1 MKGKCDMNVR
11 ECYEKMG
18 ADFNDVLD
26 RLGTEAIVARFAKK
40 FPDDDSYAGIFK
52 ALDKGDLQEAF
63 RAVHTLKGVCLNLG
77 FTQLHKVSFELT
89 ELFRTGSIDG
99 ADELLEKLKEQY
111 AMTVAAIK
119 QID

>member
-1 MKGKCDMNVR
+1 MNVR

-18 ADFNDVLD
+18 ADFDEVLG
-26 RLGTEAIVARFAKK
+26 RLGTNDMVARFAKK
-40 FPDDDSYAGIFK
+40 FPDDGSFAGIFE
-52 ALDKGDLQEAF
+52 ALDKGNIQEAF

-77 FTQLHKVSFELT
+77 LTQLHKVSFELT
-89 ELFRTGSIDG
+89 ELFRAGSIDG

-111 AMTVAAIK
+111 EITVDSIK